1 VTTCRSAE
9 EAFAAGQADADADPP
24 LTQDQADEI
33 AVIDA
38 PNRTEKQAAG
48 EAA

>member
-1 VTTCRSAE
+1 MTTCRSAE
-9 EAFAAGQADADADPP
+9 EAFAAGQADADTDPP

-38 PNRTEKQAAG
+38 PNRTEKAAT

>member
-1 VTTCRSAE
+1 MTTCRSAE

-24 LTQDQADEI
+24 LDQDQADDV
-33 AVIDA
+33 AVILA
-38 PNRTEKQAAG
+38 PSRTGKQAAD